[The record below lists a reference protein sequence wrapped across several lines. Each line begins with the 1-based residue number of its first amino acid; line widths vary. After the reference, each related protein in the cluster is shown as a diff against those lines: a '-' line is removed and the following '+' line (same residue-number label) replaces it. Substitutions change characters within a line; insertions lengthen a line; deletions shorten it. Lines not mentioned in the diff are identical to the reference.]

1 MVKTNSK
8 VGDPLRGK
16 DLMKRPFLGP
26 GIVAVAFLTLMGAF
40 GLNLTGGLFF
50 TPLNQSYN
58 WSLTTL
64 SLAVSLNMITW
75 GILQPVMGRLIDR
88 FGSKPVLAS
97 SAALMG
103 VAFLLCATITQVWQ
117 FFLYYGILTAIGFAG
132 CGSMANSVL
141 ISQWYV
147 RKRTIMLARSSM
159 GINIGQLVL
168 LPLTG
173 FLIISAGFR
182 TAFVVLGLI
191 MLLIIVPSIVFV
203 VKSNPTQVRQ
213 GPDGDLSLSSVAELP
228 RSAPLSEALKSGNF
242 WLTTLGFISCGY
254 TLYMVTIHLPRYA
267 FDLGGGT
274 ALGGQ
279 LLGIAAA
286 ASAISMWLTGQLT
299 QSISKK
305 NLLVVLYLIRVA
317 AFVWLA
323 NSISVGQLYLFA
335 FVYGISSF
343 PIIPLV
349 TGIIGNRFGAN
360 TLGSILGSA
369 WLLHQ
374 IAAAIGVFLGGYLR
388 AATGDYH
395 LAFWTCTVLLAVGA
409 LVTFFVNENEQR
421 VSTKQQI
428 D

>member
-1 MVKTNSK
+1 
-8 VGDPLRGK
+8 
-16 DLMKRPFLGP
+16 MKRPFLGSA
-26 GIVAVAFLTLMGAF
+26 IVAVAFLTLMGAF
-40 GLNLTGGLFF
+40 GLNLTGGQFF

-58 WSLTTL
+58 WDLTTL

-88 FGSKPVLAS
+88 FGSKPVLVS

-117 FFLYYGILTAIGFAG
+117 FFLYYGILTATGFAG

-173 FLIISAGFR
+173 FLIANAGFR

-191 MLLIIVPSIVFV
+191 MLVIVVPSILIV
-203 VKSNPTQVRQ
+203 VKSSPVEVGQ
-213 GPDGDLSLSSVAELP
+213 GTDGDSSPSSVAKP
-228 RSAPLSEALKSGNF
+228 PQSAPLSEALKSNDF
-242 WLTTLGFISCGY
+242 WLTTLGFVSCGY
-254 TLYMVTIHLPRYA
+254 TLYLVTIHLPKYA

-286 ASAISMWLTGQLT
+286 ASTVSMWLTGQL
-299 QSISKK
+299 SRNFSKK
-305 NLLVVLYLIRVA
+305 NLLVILYLIRAA
-317 AFVWLA
+317 AFIWLA
-323 NSISVGQLYLFA
+323 TSTSIGALYVFA
-335 FVYGISSF
+335 VVYGISSF

-349 TGIIGNRFGAN
+349 TGIISNRFGAN

-374 IAAAIGVFLGGYLR
+374 VAAAIGVFLGGYLR
-388 AATGDYH
+388 SVSGDYH
-395 LAFWTCTVLLAVGA
+395 LAFWTCTVILAVGTI
-409 LVTFFVNENEQR
+409 VTLFVNEPQMNIQR
-421 VSTKQQI
+421 QNAK
-428 D
+428 